1 MTIFCP
7 DGYMPTRQALVRA
20 AQHFFPEQIAEIET
34 ATSAGSETK
43 PTNFADAVAQAFL
56 RSQVLN
62 TLRREFR
69 DIVNQTEHRLRD
81 FLHQG
86 KLNAYYFDADGCHSV
101 PRALWATAHA
111 NGALLSGT
119 FYSVPPALRK
129 TAHPDGA
136 SDPFW
141 GFGPLF
147 LMQSELDKLL
157 TKQPVEKRPFPEAKM
172 KQLVAALRTLDHLQN
187 RATQLEALRNTPEF
201 RDYTITHA
209 RFREATKQAGQRRA
223 GRKSRR

>member
-7 DGYMPTRQALVRA
+7 DGYVPTREALVRA
-20 AQHFFPEQIAEIET
+20 ALYFFPEQIAAAER
-34 ATSAGSETK
+34 AASAGSETK
-43 PTNFADAVAQAFL
+43 PNNFADAVARAFL

-69 DIVNQTEHRLRD
+69 DVVNQTENRLRN

-101 PRALWATAHA
+101 PRALWATPHA
-111 NGALLSGT
+111 NGALVAGI
-119 FYSVPPALRK
+119 FYSVPRDFWATVK
-129 TAHPDGA
+129 VSG
-136 SDPFW
+136 PFE

-147 LMQSELDKLL
+147 LLQSELDELL
-157 TKQPVEKRPFPEAKM
+157 KRPVEKRPFPETKM
-172 KQLVAALRTLDHLQN
+172 KELVAALRELGDLPSRT
-187 RATQLEALRNTPEF
+187 AQLEALSNMPEF
-201 RDYTITHA
+201 RAYTVTHA
-209 RFREATKQAGQRRA
+209 LFRKAARQAGPRRA